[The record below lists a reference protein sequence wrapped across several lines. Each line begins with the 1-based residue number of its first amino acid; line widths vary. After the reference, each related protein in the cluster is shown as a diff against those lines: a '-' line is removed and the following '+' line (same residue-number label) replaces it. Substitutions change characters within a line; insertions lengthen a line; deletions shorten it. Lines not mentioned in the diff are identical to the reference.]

1 MLPRLVACALLG
13 LGLAVPADAATVAH
27 VPADR
32 LGPGTVVVQ
41 DTAGE
46 ANVLRVSVDA
56 QGRVLAEDASAP
68 LGAGA
73 GCVQVSSSSV
83 RCPPGVVRMSLGGG
97 DDSAATTGA
106 LKLDADAGAGNDR
119 LTGGDGRDR
128 LAGGAGRDVL
138 LGGAHDDVLTGREES
153 SEEVVE
159 LDGDVLDGGTGSDLI
174 AFPNLLAG
182 VALDLAAGSARS
194 RSGSVTDR
202 VAGMENARGT
212 PRTDLLA
219 GTAGPNLFLPSEG
232 RDTVLA
238 RAGDDEVFGNGT
250 IDAGPGA
257 DAIFTTAAASVRCGP
272 GRDALTA
279 FSGAPLIGP
288 DCERFLPLRRV
299 AVLPVPDV
307 DGRRVTFRVFC
318 RPSRLEPGSCRFA
331 LEVRRG
337 SGARGIRSVRIAPGR
352 SARVLFV
359 LPGGAARS
367 SEVLTVRAVPRR
379 GRAGLRW
386 RVRVPRTA

>member
-68 LGAGA
+68 LGADA
-73 GCVQVSSSSV
+73 GCVQVSPSSV

-106 LKLDADAGAGNDR
+106 LELDADGGAGNDR

-138 LGGAHDDVLTGREES
+138 VGGAHDDVLTGRDENAE
-153 SEEVVE
+153 
-159 LDGDVLDGGTGSDLI
+159 DVT
-174 AFPNLLAG
+174 
-182 VALDLAAGSARS
+182 RS

-202 VAGMENARGT
+202 VAGIENARGT
-212 PRTDLLA
+212 PKTDLLV
-219 GTAGPNLFLPSEG
+219 GTAGSNLFLPSEG

-257 DAIFTTAAASVRCGP
+257 DAIFTTAAASVHCGP
-272 GRDALTA
+272 GRDALTD

-352 SARVLFV
+352 SARVLLV